1 MGIERYLPKG
11 DTILAV
17 PSLYTILVEFYTGE
31 SLIFAYFGFWAFF
44 EPRLWSVDTTK
55 IVVEGRSE
63 GFKRLIIVLGEWSAI
78 ETGVPAPL
86 MVAVLPESILPLVIL
101 GQNRVFFYH
110 SPVRHSSNI
119 AFHQRDCW
127 Q

>member
-1 MGIERYLPKG
+1 
-11 DTILAV
+11 V

-31 SLIFAYFGFWAFF
+31 FLISAYFGFWAFF

-86 MVAVLPESILPLVIL
+86 MVAVLPESILPLVIF
-101 GQNRVFFYH
+101 GQNSVFF
-110 SPVRHSSNI
+110 
-119 AFHQRDCW
+119 
-127 Q
+127 

>member
-31 SLIFAYFGFWAFF
+31 FLIFAYFGFWAFF
-44 EPRLWSVDTTK
+44 GPRLWSVDTTK

-63 GFKRLIIVLGEWSAI
+63 GFKRFIIVLVEWSAI
-78 ETGVPAPL
+78 DIGV
-86 MVAVLPESILPLVIL
+86 
-101 GQNRVFFYH
+101 H
-110 SPVRHSSNI
+110 STLDGCG
-119 AFHQRDCW
+119 AT
-127 Q
+127 